1 MHDKTIF
8 RICTI
13 TTIIGLIGIIFLTGY
28 VNPEHLKIADIDKSK
43 IDNQI
48 EVDATIQSIYNTK
61 SQTRIITISDNT
73 GNINLVIFPTTI
85 NVIKLKEGDKIRVV
99 AKVTEYNGQLELI
112 LEDSSKI
119 QHI

>member
-8 RICTI
+8 KICSV
-13 TTIIGLIGIIFLTGY
+13 TTIIGLVGIIFLTGY
-28 VNPEHLKIADIDKSK
+28 VNPEQLKIEDIDKSK
-43 IDNQI
+43 IDNQV
-48 EVDATIQSIYNTK
+48 EVHATIQSIHNTK
-61 SQTRIITISDNT
+61 SQTRIITIADDTTS
-73 GNINLVIFPTTI
+73 INLVIFPTTI
-85 NVIKLKEGDKIRVV
+85 NVIELNKGDRIGVV